1 MGWPR
6 VCEQQQQLKRAALCK
21 QQRQPQ
27 ACSAASRS
35 PKPCRAVARPR
46 PGLGQAM
53 ATTHEKIA
61 RYTQKSRED
70 LGAHGRQQEALAEN
84 VHREEER
91 HIREG
96 H

>member
-1 MGWPR
+1 
-6 VCEQQQQLKRAALCK
+6 
-21 QQRQPQ
+21 
-27 ACSAASRS
+27 
-35 PKPCRAVARPR
+35 
-46 PGLGQAM
+46 M
-53 ATTHEKIA
+53 ATTNEKFA
-61 RYTQKSRED
+61 RHTQKSRED